1 MYLHST
7 LFVVHHT
14 QDAQARITQCYLQLH
29 QCLPLPRKHSPDG
42 ASPDLSSTFVY
53 AAKTSIGRR
62 RRRKLRLRTSNCG
75 LLLIYLLRKDE
86 RLSRPGWVTY
96 CRWLTHISGHPS
108 AAGRVQDRESS
119 PVKDRRSTNCATQ
132 PANQVTMEGG

>member
-1 MYLHST
+1 VYLHST

-75 LLLIYLLRKDE
+75 LLLIYLPRKDK
-86 RLSRPGWVTY
+86 RLTRHGWVTY
-96 CRWLTHISGHPS
+96 SGRFTHKWSPICCRSSTGR
-108 AAGRVQDRESS
+108 AGVKCICASVC
-119 PVKDRRSTNCATQ
+119 PVHASEKC
-132 PANQVTMEGG
+132 V